1 MDSSLLMRD
10 TEELKNSDGNEAGFK
25 GKLKSFLKIIG
36 LMTLYEL
43 ASELFFRAMETIAD
57 IILFRFF
64 KD

>member
-1 MDSSLLMRD
+1 MQP
-10 TEELKNSDGNEAGFK
+10 DGNEAGFK
-25 GKLKSFLKIIG
+25 GKVKSFLKIIG

-43 ASELFFRAMETIAD
+43 ASELFFRAMETFAD